1 MKKILGYILPK
12 FVLKSIRDI
21 VRYVRVGRS
30 YLYDLNHYFKYSVA
44 VFETT
49 DNKMIAKI
57 ILDTHVI
64 EKGLTMPEF
73 RLGFG
78 QARLL
83 VLLSNVSSYLS
94 LYNGRNPQLLHALSV
109 IDEYFKVHSKNN
121 YLLSDNVLKAR
132 EIFLKSNDMASLKFE
147 ERHQRSISKTDY
159 FDRIDKTFFEFS
171 ESRSS
176 IRSFSEE
183 PVCIDE
189 VKEALDLCRNT
200 PSACNRQSVRVH
212 LFRNKDEIKRILSV
226 QGGNRGFGHLAGF
239 LIVVTYEPSMYFEAN
254 ERNSG
259 IVDGGMY
266 CMNIL
271 YSLHFKKMVAC
282 ILNAAHSRSKDIA
295 MRKVVNIPKSEVF
308 VAMIAGGYP
317 AENFKI
323 ATSFRYPLENILE
336 LH

>member
-147 ERHQRSISKTDY
+147 
-159 FDRIDKTFFEFS
+159 
-171 ESRSS
+171 
-176 IRSFSEE
+176 
-183 PVCIDE
+183 
-189 VKEALDLCRNT
+189 
-200 PSACNRQSVRVH
+200 
-212 LFRNKDEIKRILSV
+212 
-226 QGGNRGFGHLAGF
+226 
-239 LIVVTYEPSMYFEAN
+239 
-254 ERNSG
+254 
-259 IVDGGMY
+259 
-266 CMNIL
+266 
-271 YSLHFKKMVAC
+271 
-282 ILNAAHSRSKDIA
+282 
-295 MRKVVNIPKSEVF
+295 
-308 VAMIAGGYP
+308 
-317 AENFKI
+317 
-323 ATSFRYPLENILE
+323 
-336 LH
+336 